1 MGVNAH
7 GLDLEQQR
15 RRLANPTLLV
25 ATVATT
31 RGLDLPSLT
40 HVFVLGLLEGQATTG
55 RGVDSYLHVSGRV
68 GRFGRAG
75 KVISVVEA
83 KEAPKVGRILSTIG
97 EKPVQF
103 KQFI

>member
-1 MGVNAH
+1 MGANAH
-7 GLDLEQQR
+7 GLDLQQHGGR
-15 RRLANPTLLV
+15 RANPRLLV

-40 HVFVLGLLEGQATTG
+40 HVFVLGLLEAG

-68 GRFGRAG
+68 GRFGRVG

-83 KEAPKVGRILSTIG
+83 LEAPKMGRILSAIG